1 MAGTLTCLSDN
12 FGGFLDRRVWPCRIK
27 TSMPAAARRS
37 QAVSPRRSAAS
48 ASSGGQGGTRLREVF
63 GIVLLALG
71 LFTGTALLSL
81 QFGDG
86 QLMGPLGRFCA
97 RAFYATAGI
106 GGYLMVAGLII
117 GPIRLLSG
125 RRPIGG
131 FAEAAG
137 GVLGVVS
144 LAVLL
149 HLVGGSYRVAGYAAG
164 GRLGEFV
171 AEVMR
176 AGVSTAGTALFGVVG
191 IFLALIAT
199 TPLEI
204 KTVGGLVR
212 ELLARSFGV
221 LRFALGEV
229 ARFVGEVVRAILPE
243 HDDADYDD
251 EDTADSED
259 APAEKPVRAK
269 KAKKPTDPTLDPA
282 AADLDGAPLGEL
294 HGDTVRV
301 GEPFMDPVIV
311 EPRPKKGRKKD
322 AALLVDDAAADAH
335 PGTLPGLGDGQAP
348 AAGEIAAPGAAA
360 AATAVAAA
368 EAAARLE
375 PVIVESIFQKDS
387 KKDMKEKEKHA
398 AENRPDFIPLGDGVY
413 RLPSVS
419 LLKYDDTVAQLD
431 KNAMLEM
438 SARLTQTLSDYGIKG
453 EVQAIRPGPVVTMYE
468 FAPAPGT
475 RVSKIASLDNDIAM
489 RLEAPSVRIVAPI
502 PGKAVIGVEV
512 PNKTRET
519 VWLKEIITDD
529 VFTKAKSKLA
539 MALGK
544 DIEGRPV
551 AFDLGKMPHLLVA
564 GTTGSGKSVCVNT
577 MIASILYNATP
588 EEVRMIMVDPKMLE
602 LSIYEG
608 IPHLLLPVVTDPKKA
623 NLALRWAVEEMERR
637 YELLAEAGVRD
648 LGTYNRKIEK
658 QLETAAS
665 APAEVIEVAVHDET
679 GAENGQVAGEI
690 TDEVSNAEVRQLELR
705 AAAAKPP
712 ARKLPF
718 IVVIIDEFADL
729 MMVAPKDIETS
740 VARIA
745 QKARAAGI
753 HLVLATQRPSVD
765 VITGLIK
772 ANFPSRIAFK
782 VVQRNDS
789 RTVLDQNGAEALLGQ
804 GDMLFSDRGGALRRV
819 HGCLVQDEEI
829 HQIVA
834 HLKKQAKPVYD
845 MDILKPRDEDGD
857 GGGNDGPPEEDLSDD
872 MYDKAVALVSET
884 RQASISMIQRRLRVG
899 YNRAARMVERMEKE
913 GVVGP
918 PDGTNRREVLIS
930 PV

>member
-1 MAGTLTCLSDN
+1 
-12 FGGFLDRRVWPCRIK
+12 
-27 TSMPAAARRS
+27 MPAAVRRS
-37 QAVSPRRSAAS
+37 QAISPRRSAAS
-48 ASSGGQGGTRLREVF
+48 SNGGTRLREVF
-63 GIVLLALG
+63 GILLLALG

-86 QLMGPLGRFCA
+86 RLMGPLGRFCA
-97 RAFYATAGI
+97 RSFYAVAGI
-106 GGYLMVAGLII
+106 GSYLMVAGLII

-125 RRPIGG
+125 RRAVAG
-131 FAEAAG
+131 FAEATG
-137 GVLGVVS
+137 GLLGLVS

-149 HLVGGSYRVAGYAAG
+149 HLVGSDYRVAGYSAG
-164 GRLGEFV
+164 GRLGEV
-171 AEVMR
+171 IAEIMR
-176 AGVSTAGTALFGVVG
+176 AGVSTAGTALFGVMG
-191 IFLALIAT
+191 LFLALVAT

-212 ELLARSFGV
+212 AFAARVFAV
-221 LRFALGEV
+221 LRFAAGEIG
-229 ARFVGEVVRAILPE
+229 RFVGEVVRAILPE
-243 HDDADYDD
+243 QED
-251 EDTADSED
+251 ELEEEEEEE
-259 APAEKPVRAK
+259 APPPRARK
-269 KAKKPTDPTLDPA
+269 KKPTEPTLNPA
-282 AADLDGAPLGEL
+282 GEDGAPLAEL
-294 HGDTVRV
+294 GPGDTVRV
-301 GEPFMDPVIV
+301 GEPAMDPVIV
-311 EPRPKKGRKKD
+311 EPKKKRGKKD
-322 AALLVDDAAADAH
+322 AVLVDEPAAH
-335 PGTLPGLGDGQAP
+335 PETLPGLGSEAQAP
-348 AAGEIAAPGAAA
+348 ATAAGEID
-360 AATAVAAA
+360 VAAA
-368 EAAARLE
+368 IAAAEARLE
-375 PVIVESIFQKDS
+375 PVIVESVFQKDS
-387 KKDMKEKEKHA
+387 KKGMKEKEKQV
-398 AENRPDFIPLGDGVY
+398 AEARPDFIPLGDGVY

-419 LLKYDDTVAQLD
+419 LLKYDDTGVQLD
-431 KNAMLEM
+431 KNSMLEM
-438 SARLTQTLSDYGIKG
+438 SARLTQTLADYGIKG

-512 PNKTRET
+512 PNRQRET
-519 VWLKEIITDD
+519 VYLKEIIADD
-529 VFTKAKSKLA
+529 VFVKAKSKLA

-551 AFDLGKMPHLLVA
+551 AVDLAKMPHLLVA

-588 EEVRMIMVDPKMLE
+588 EEVRLIMVDPKMLE

-648 LGTYNRKIEK
+648 LASYNRKVEK
-658 QLETAAS
+658 QLETAAA
-665 APAEVIEVAVHDET
+665 APAEPVEVALVDEAGT
-679 GAENGQVAGEI
+679 VAGEI
-690 TDEVSNAEVRQLELR
+690 TDEDSNAQVRQLELR
-705 AAAAKPP
+705 AQASKPP

-753 HLVLATQRPSVD
+753 HLILATQRPSVD

-829 HQIVA
+829 HAVVE

-845 MDILKPRDEDGD
+845 MDILKPRESEDD
-857 GGGNDGPPEEDLSDD
+857 GGGDAGPPEEDLSDD
-872 MYDKAVALVSET
+872 MYDRAVALVSET

-913 GVVGP
+913 GIVGP

-930 PV
+930 PA